1 MMGSSSIR
9 CAQPAIPLRGGPT
22 PPSNVAR
29 SEATPAPR
37 PPLRRARGGMN
48 GLQRGNAGPM
58 TDDARAHTQA
68 RLERSEIDRF
78 DVVPRA
84 GIWT

>member
-1 MMGSSSIR
+1 
-9 CAQPAIPLRGGPT
+9 
-22 PPSNVAR
+22 
-29 SEATPAPR
+29 
-37 PPLRRARGGMN
+37 
-48 GLQRGNAGPM
+48 M